1 MYALQY
7 LEPSG
12 ACNAVLTV
20 KGGVCIA
27 ELTAKGGVC
36 IAVLTAKGGVCIAVF
51 TAKVGVCIAVL
62 TASDVSACLV
72 ASGFGPSNTAVKII
86 VIVLQ

>member
-1 MYALQY
+1 MHCRICSIDSQRWLF
-7 LEPSG
+7 
-12 ACNAVLTV
+12 
-20 KGGVCIA
+20 
-27 ELTAKGGVC
+27 
-36 IAVLTAKGGVCIAVF
+36 IAVF
-51 TAKVGVCIAVL
+51 TTKVGVCNAVL